1 MELHPSLL
9 LALAAGVAIA
19 AASGLRAFLPLLG
32 VGLAGRF
39 LHLPLNEGTR
49 WLSSDLALF
58 ALGVAAVVEIAGDK
72 IPVVDHALD
81 VIGTFLRPA
90 AAAVAAYAMLDQ
102 MPAPWNALAALAL
115 GGSALLVHATK
126 AKVRLGSTATTLGS
140 ANPLLSLLEDGT
152 VIAIVAV
159 AILLPLLALLVIVL
173 GIVLFVR
180 WRRSRRRREIV
191 PTGTG
196 APTR

>member
-49 WLSSDLALF
+49 WLTSDVALF
-58 ALGVAAVVEIAGDK
+58 ALAVAAVIEIAGDK

-81 VIGTFLRPA
+81 VIGTFIRPA

-102 MPAPWNALAALAL
+102 MPARRWRWEAARCWCTRPRRRC
-115 GGSALLVHATK
+115 GSAARRPRS
-126 AKVRLGSTATTLGS
+126 ARRIPCCRCSRTA
-140 ANPLLSLLEDGT
+140 
-152 VIAIVAV
+152 
-159 AILLPLLALLVIVL
+159 
-173 GIVLFVR
+173 R
-180 WRRSRRRREIV
+180 
-191 PTGTG
+191 
-196 APTR
+196 